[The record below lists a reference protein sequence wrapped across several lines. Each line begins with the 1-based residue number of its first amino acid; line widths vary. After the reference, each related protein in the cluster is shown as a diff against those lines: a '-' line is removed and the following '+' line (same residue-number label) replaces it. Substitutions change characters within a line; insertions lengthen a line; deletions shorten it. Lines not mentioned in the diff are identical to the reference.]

1 MRLEK
6 IGDSHR
12 VTVWKKGTKAGS
24 VLGLL
29 KGGILTLQNGAK
41 RSKSTREYLLE
52 MLSASG
58 LSWNKIIL
66 K

>member
-6 IGDSHR
+6 IGGSHR
-12 VTVWKKGTKAGS
+12 ITVWKKGTKAGS
-24 VLGLL
+24 VLGFL
-29 KGGILTLQNGAK
+29 KNGILTLQNGAK
-41 RSKSTREYLLE
+41 KSKSTREYLLE
-52 MLSASG
+52 ILSNSG